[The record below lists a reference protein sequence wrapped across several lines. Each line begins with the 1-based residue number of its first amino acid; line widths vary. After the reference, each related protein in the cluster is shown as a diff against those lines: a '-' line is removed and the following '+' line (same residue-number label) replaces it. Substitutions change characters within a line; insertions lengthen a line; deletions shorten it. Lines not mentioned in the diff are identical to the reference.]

1 MKTLL
6 PHPLDPATCSVAEM
20 ERLIQQSGLRHVA
33 IIMDGNRR
41 WAETRGLPK
50 VMGHPQG
57 VEALKTLVRYAGEIG
72 LEALTVY
79 AFSTENWRRG
89 EEEVGTLMTL
99 FAQALG
105 QELENLHRNG
115 VRLRFI
121 GDLTQLAPPLQAQLQ
136 KAMLRTAENTGLQF
150 QVATNYGSRA
160 ELIRAVQQ
168 LAHRVEQGEMSAA
181 DITEALL
188 QQELYTADLPDPDL
202 LIRTGGEH
210 RWSNFLLWQCA
221 YSEFY
226 VTDTYWPDFTP
237 TELNRALL
245 DFSNRQRR
253 YGK

>member
-6 PHPLDPATCSVAEM
+6 PDTLDPATCSVADI

-41 WAETRGLPK
+41 WAEERGLPK

-105 QELENLHRNG
+105 QELENLHRSG

-121 GDLTQLAPPLQAQLQ
+121 GDLSQLASPLQAQLQ
-136 KAMLRTAENTGLQF
+136 KAMVRTAENTGLQF

-160 ELIRAVQQ
+160 ELLQAVQQ
-168 LAHRVEQGEMSAA
+168 LARQVQAGELSPEA
-181 DITEALL
+181 ITEDML
-188 QQELYTADLPDPDL
+188 QQALYTGDLPDPDL

-226 VTDTYWPDFTP
+226 VTDTYWPAFTP
-237 TELNRALL
+237 TEFNRALL
-245 DFSNRQRR
+245 DFTQRQRR